1 MVDDADTAKPF
12 PFIRLK
18 RLQIKEAVLYGS
30 LPESLSRRAIEY
42 CAGGTGV
49 EARKKKGLWRKTGAV
64 IFSIAL

>member
-30 LPESLSRRAIEY
+30 LPESLCRPAIEY
-42 CAGGTGV
+42 CEGRAGLD
-49 EARKKKGLWRKTGAV
+49 ARKTKGLWRKTGAV